1 MNRTSKLLLA
11 ASLALLCLVPG
22 CGKAEPPETPREAVW
37 RAGFGCAAIPVPE
50 TQEPLYIA
58 GYHNGWEITGIRDLQ
73 EVRALWLDAG
83 GDGVL
88 ILSVDCVGLGSDTV
102 DAIRDEIKPLL
113 GNEAAAVHVAAT
125 HTHAGLDTLGL
136 WGPVGMDGKNPLFME
151 NLHASCVSAAREALA
166 DRKTG
171 RLYRSDAATEELQRD
186 SRDPQIYDT
195 ALHLLRFAP
204 DDGGPGIRLV
214 SYGAL
219 AESLRGA
226 NTRVS
231 RDYPGVLCDL
241 IAERTG
247 DRALFFAGA
256 VGGLIMTK
264 EFVSPFDAEENL
276 LVTGEKLAAAALSG
290 APERELE
297 PGLSDHTVSFT
308 VPLDNTVFL
317 YYKFLGILGNEA
329 MSGSGATE
337 YVLRSRLS
345 LVRLGDASLLLLP
358 GEIFPELITGGGREN
373 PSNPGASDPEP
384 LQSILSR
391 AGITDFIPIGLAD
404 DELGY
409 IVPPSDYLVDETAP
423 YLNAAE
429 PEDGS
434 RHYEETNSVGIG
446 CAGALAGALEDLLKS
461 ARLSQE

>member
-1 MNRTSKLLLA
+1 MNRTSKRLLA
-11 ASLALLCLVPG
+11 ASLVLLCLVPG

-58 GYHNGWEITGIRDLQ
+58 GYH
-73 EVRALWLDAG
+73 LWLDAG

-102 DAIRDEIKPLL
+102 VAIRDEIKPLL

-151 NLHASCVSAAREALA
+151 NLHAACVSAAREALA

-214 SYGAL
+214 SYGAH

-226 NTRVS
+226 NTRLS

-241 IAERTG
+241 VRERTG
-247 DRALFFAGA
+247 DNALFLPGA
-256 VGGLIMTK
+256 VG
-264 EFVSPFDAEENL
+264 
-276 LVTGEKLAAAALSG
+276 
-290 APERELE
+290 
-297 PGLSDHTVSFT
+297 
-308 VPLDNTVFL
+308 
-317 YYKFLGILGNEA
+317 
-329 MSGSGATE
+329 
-337 YVLRSRLS
+337 
-345 LVRLGDASLLLLP
+345 
-358 GEIFPELITGGGREN
+358 
-373 PSNPGASDPEP
+373 
-384 LQSILSR
+384 
-391 AGITDFIPIGLAD
+391 
-404 DELGY
+404 
-409 IVPPSDYLVDETAP
+409 
-423 YLNAAE
+423 
-429 PEDGS
+429 
-434 RHYEETNSVGIG
+434 
-446 CAGALAGALEDLLKS
+446 
-461 ARLSQE
+461 